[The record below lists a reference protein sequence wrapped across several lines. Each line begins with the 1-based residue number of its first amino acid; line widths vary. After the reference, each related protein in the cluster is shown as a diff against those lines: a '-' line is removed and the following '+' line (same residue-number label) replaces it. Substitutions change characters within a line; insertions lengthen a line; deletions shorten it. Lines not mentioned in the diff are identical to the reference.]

1 MQTQPNTTASQHTDS
16 KAETL
21 HQDRWFLRLPEVC
34 ELTGLSRSS
43 IYNIPGFPA
52 RVSLSPRLVAWK
64 RSDVMEWIANR
75 PIIGR
80 G

>member
-1 MQTQPNTTASQHTDS
+1 MQTHLNTTASQHTDS
-16 KAETL
+16 RAATP
-21 HQDRWFLRLPEVC
+21 HQDRQFLRLPEVC

-43 IYNIPGFPA
+43 IYTIPGFPA
-52 RVSLSPRLVAWK
+52 RFSLSRRLVAWK